1 MRQPVVRSGK
11 QWCRVWVANVAW
23 RRPAH
28 DALLDSVER
37 ARANAY
43 VREADCTRFV
53 VGVAML
59 KLAVAHEEGV
69 APSAVRVDRRCAT
82 CGTGHGAPRI
92 VGSDLHV
99 SVSHSG
105 ARVVVAIT
113 PAGPVG
119 VDVEEREA
127 RVALPCTQDVLTPA
141 EPLRNIDDL
150 LTYWCRKESAL
161 KASGAGLA
169 VSPLDVVVSPANE
182 PARLVS
188 YKGAA
193 VPARIADLE
202 LGFGYAAAITVLTSE
217 VVSYD
222 LVSGQALLRD
232 GRLGE

>member
-1 MRQPVVRSGK
+1 
-11 QWCRVWVANVAW
+11 VWVANVAW

-37 ARANAY
+37 ARASAY

-53 VGVAML
+53 VGVALL
-59 KLAVAHEEGV
+59 KLVVAREEGV
-69 APSAVRVDRRCAT
+69 APTAVRVDRRCAT
-82 CGTGHGAPRI
+82 CGRAHGAPSI

-105 ARVVVAIT
+105 ERVVVAIT

-127 RVALPCTQDVLTPA
+127 RVALPSTMDVLTAA
-141 EPLRNIDDL
+141 EPLWNIDDL

-161 KASGAGLA
+161 KATGAGLA

-193 VPARIADLE
+193 LTALIADLG
-202 LGFGYAAAITVLTSE
+202 LGLGYAAAITVLTSE
-217 VVSYD
+217 VVSCD
-222 LVSGQALLRD
+222 LVSAEALLRD
-232 GRLGE
+232 GHLGE

>member
-1 MRQPVVRSGK
+1 MPRGGAPTF
-11 QWCRVWVANVAW
+11 AW
-23 RRPAH
+23 QRPAH

-43 VREADCTRFV
+43 VRKADCTRFV

-69 APSAVRVDRRCAT
+69 APTAVRVDRRCAT

-113 PAGPVG
+113 AAGPVG
-119 VDVEEREA
+119 VDVEERS

-193 VPARIADLE
+193 VPAR
-202 LGFGYAAAITVLTSE
+202 
-217 VVSYD
+217 VSRSRAG
-222 LVSGQALLRD
+222 VRMPQP
-232 GRLGE
+232 